1 MLKNERIGYGYERGD
16 RSFKPHNCAVIFLDD
31 KSTHRAARLDL
42 MERLR
47 AGDTLVIFS
56 WKELA
61 PGALKATMQAQLD
74 GMGVEVELVDQP
86 APVPVQPTQRG
97 MTDEAKAEAL
107 SMWHQPTKFSVEYIL
122 NHLAQKDLGTYSR
135 NQLNYALGP
144 RTANA
149 S

>member
-1 MLKNERIGYGYERGD
+1 MLKSERIGYGYERGD
-16 RSFKPHNCAVIFLDD
+16 RSFKPHDCAAVFLDT
-31 KSTHRAARLDL
+31 KETRRSARIDL

-74 GMGVEVELVDQP
+74 GMGVAVEVVEQP
-86 APVPVQPTQRG
+86 ILAPVQPSRRG

-107 SMWHQPTKFSVEYIL
+107 PMWRQPTKFSVEYIQ
-122 NHLAQKDLGTYSR
+122 NHLAKKGLGSYSR
-135 NQLNYALGP
+135 NQLNYALKA
-144 RTANA
+144 RTAK
-149 S
+149 